1 MVANM
6 QKLILGNKLSAGS
19 RERLTG
25 WMIAN
30 KTGDE
35 RLRAGITS
43 GWRVGDKT
51 GSNGENTTNDI
62 AIIWPPRQAP
72 VLVAAYLTACAG
84 SEAKRNAVLAQVG
97 RLVAASL
104 EHTQV

>member
-6 QKLILGNKLSAGS
+6 QKLLLGNKLSGGS
-19 RERLTG
+19 REQLTG

-35 RLRAGITS
+35 RLRAGLTG

-51 GSNGENTTNDI
+51 GANGENTTNDI
-62 AIIWPPRQAP
+62 ATIWPPREAP

-84 SEAKRNAVLAQVG
+84 PEAKRNAVLAQVG
-97 RLVAASL
+97 RLVAGSL
-104 EHTQV
+104 ENTQI